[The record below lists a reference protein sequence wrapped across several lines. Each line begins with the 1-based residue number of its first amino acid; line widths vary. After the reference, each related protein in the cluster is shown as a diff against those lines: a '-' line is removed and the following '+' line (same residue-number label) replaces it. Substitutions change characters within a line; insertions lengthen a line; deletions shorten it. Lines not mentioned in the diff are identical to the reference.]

1 MIDGSVAYRR
11 SAHDATARLFSGHQA
26 GRATIRLSDPDRF
39 LRIIAVLC
47 WPIKFFPMVLVPAV
61 LLAGLTMFKHWND
74 VRDNIQVLFGE
85 LSFVIHLLLGLF
97 IVNLVARLSMGAA
110 ISAFGGAVREFG
122 FFFFLGIIPRF
133 YVDRS
138 AIPLLDRNGQLWA
151 YGAPLMVRLGF
162 FAFGI
167 LVWAIYRSSGTSLA
181 TLALLI
187 SQVGLWAFLYA
198 IVPVLPGDGYFWLA
212 TYLHQPLLRQKAFVA
227 LNAKLRGRPLP
238 RAIRHGEVPVLI
250 VFAVSVILA
259 LVVLAFAI
267 LTAAALLLTEKL
279 QGVGAVIFLVLFV
292 SVAIWFIG
300 LRATLADRKRNPKDV
315 HLLLALM
322 TTQAAARSKS
332 MPTPGR
338 ATKQLIIWACVGAA
352 LVIIAFLPSSYNPA
366 GQFEVLPTHR
376 TRAIARTDG
385 EVVDVMV
392 HEGDWV
398 SAGQVLGHLPS
409 SDQQRDIALTR
420 AALDHAEAR
429 SARLDVKKSNLDQAA
444 VEPAR
449 TIDVAR
455 AQREAVSEVKRLRQQ
470 LDRDE
475 AELERTTIRAPAAGT
490 VTTPKPQFLTGTWL
504 NVGDEFLQI
513 DDTRVVEVEI
523 GIPQGDIAL
532 VKAGAQVRLRQWSEG
547 KREIVGEVTEIAP
560 TALDKGEDGSLPT
573 ATTEREQAR
582 AASDNGVDQEPSLR
596 LAPRGEPARTATHS
610 TDNDGLVRVKASVP
624 SAGRLLRPGMTGY
637 AKIITGADVTVGEA
651 YLRLCRRFLTVELWS
666 WVP

>member
-11 SAHDATARLFSGHQA
+11 SAHDATARLFYGHQA

-151 YGAPLMVRLGF
+151 YGAPLMARLGF

-238 RAIRHGEVPVLI
+238 RAIRHGERDPRI
-250 VFAVSVILA
+250 GRVSVRHFNRGGPAANRKASGGRRRHLPRA
-259 LVVLAFAI
+259 LRERRNMVHRPEGDAGGSQTEPKGCPP
-267 LTAAALLLTEKL
+267 TA
-279 QGVGAVIFLVLFV
+279 GADDHPSGCPVEVDAHARAGDEAVDYL
-292 SVAIWFIG
+292 G
-300 LRATLADRKRNPKDV
+300 LRWRCAGHHRVSPVFVQPGWTVRGTANPP
-315 HLLLALM
+315 H
-322 TTQAAARSKS
+322 Q
-332 MPTPGR
+332 GNR
-338 ATKQLIIWACVGAA
+338 A
-352 LVIIAFLPSSYNPA
+352 N
-366 GQFEVLPTHR
+366 
-376 TRAIARTDG
+376 
-385 EVVDVMV
+385 
-392 HEGDWV
+392 
-398 SAGQVLGHLPS
+398 
-409 SDQQRDIALTR
+409 
-420 AALDHAEAR
+420 
-429 SARLDVKKSNLDQAA
+429 
-444 VEPAR
+444 
-449 TIDVAR
+449 
-455 AQREAVSEVKRLRQQ
+455 
-470 LDRDE
+470 
-475 AELERTTIRAPAAGT
+475 
-490 VTTPKPQFLTGTWL
+490 
-504 NVGDEFLQI
+504 
-513 DDTRVVEVEI
+513 
-523 GIPQGDIAL
+523 
-532 VKAGAQVRLRQWSEG
+532 
-547 KREIVGEVTEIAP
+547 
-560 TALDKGEDGSLPT
+560 
-573 ATTEREQAR
+573 
-582 AASDNGVDQEPSLR
+582 
-596 LAPRGEPARTATHS
+596 
-610 TDNDGLVRVKASVP
+610 
-624 SAGRLLRPGMTGY
+624 
-637 AKIITGADVTVGEA
+637 
-651 YLRLCRRFLTVELWS
+651 RR
-666 WVP
+666 